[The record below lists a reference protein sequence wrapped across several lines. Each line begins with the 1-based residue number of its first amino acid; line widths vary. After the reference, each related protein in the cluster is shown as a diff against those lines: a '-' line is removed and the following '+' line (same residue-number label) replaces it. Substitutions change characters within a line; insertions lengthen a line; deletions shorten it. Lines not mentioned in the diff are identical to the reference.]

1 MTRDERAAFAQGV
14 NRGFR
19 ASGRT
24 ERRPVRKME
33 QEKQMT
39 RDALLKRL
47 NKMLEGARKE
57 GVCWR
62 RISAARSRSNSESE
76 RSGARR
82 RS

>member
-1 MTRDERAAFAQGV
+1 
-14 NRGFR
+14 
-19 ASGRT
+19 
-24 ERRPVRKME
+24 
-33 QEKQMT
+33 MT